1 MKSPWNA
8 YICLVTN
15 IFWSCYCLRF
25 EILRQEKNWYWSW
38 RVMSQY
44 FLLKKNQST
53 WSSYR
58 FWTLSKQNKCNF
70 FWLLNNM
77 WVFRRLFMS
86 KFNFRRWPMNL
97 VCTPKI
103 SNYPAENKEFWEVK
117 KKILENPKNFPQYGC
132 IFARLVISVY
142 QSETKVLCNQN
153 SVTRLLHNAHLSK
166 WILGIQ
172 IQ

>member
-8 YICLVTN
+8 YICLVTD

-58 FWTLSKQNKCNF
+58 FLTLSKQNKCKF

-117 KKILENPKNFPQYGC
+117 KKFLKIQKISPNMDAFSHVLSLVSTR
-132 IFARLVISVY
+132 ARQRCYVIKIVWPDCC
-142 QSETKVLCNQN
+142 TM
-153 SVTRLLHNAHLSK
+153 H
-166 WILGIQ
+166 I
-172 IQ
+172 